1 MLTFTP
7 GAWYL
12 LFLCKGCK
20 TKQILFPD
28 LTKGESKLTA
38 SFTVVCSKCSHK
50 ATYQGEEIERY
61 HHPLSARRAV
71 A

>member
-1 MLTFTP
+1 MRTLTP

-12 LFLCKGCK
+12 IFLCRDCN
-20 TKQILFPD
+20 TRQVLFRD
-28 LTKGESKLTA
+28 LTEGKSKLTA
-38 SFTVVCSKCSHK
+38 TFTVACPGCHHK

-61 HHPLSARRAV
+61 HHPLKARRAV